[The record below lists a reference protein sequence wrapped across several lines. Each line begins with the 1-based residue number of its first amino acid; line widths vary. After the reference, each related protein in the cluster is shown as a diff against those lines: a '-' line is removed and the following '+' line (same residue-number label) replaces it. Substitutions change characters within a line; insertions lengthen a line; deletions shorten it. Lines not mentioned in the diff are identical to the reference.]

1 MPLNLWSKKQIKVD
15 NFDLFSLR
23 RFNQEGE
30 DNHAARQKYK
40 TLLSLILR
48 DYVTERQRQVVLCYY
63 LDGMKVKEIARM
75 LGVSPPSVS
84 RTLARAR
91 GKMQQVAKG
100 LMDSGILN

>member
-1 MPLNLWSKKQIKVD
+1 MDGRKLQAPLGHHVASDRGIDQMCIRD
-15 NFDLFSLR
+15 R
-23 RFNQEGE
+23 
-30 DNHAARQKYK
+30 YK